1 MPYLYPRPYR
11 RIAPLPDFTPIP
23 GCTRLTTTLENND
36 IGDEIRLR
44 LGRVAFSVWFPF
56 FLFCLFVIS

>member
-1 MPYLYPRPYR
+1 MPHLFPRSYR

-36 IGDEIRLR
+36 IRDEIRLR
-44 LGRVAFSVWFPF
+44 LARVALSVWFPF
-56 FLFCLFVIS
+56 ILIYLLVNS